1 MIGLPGFTALPKAV
15 SVPPPDTLPTI
26 RHQFIPVGIENNTDR
41 NFKNLE
47 EMLGR
52 AKAWKRNNR
61 ECKGMLIGRVMVPR
75 FSRPPRFRHSVF
87 HALSKSRGRLRA
99 EISRRGWQ
107 ADLTSRILQTRT
119 RDPAR
124 ASFVWDFLDFVETSQ
139 DPDVHGTT
147 STVSVWRTHYLVC
160 SPSVIRS
167 VTLMRW
173 WASSIVISGSS
184 FASP

>member
-1 MIGLPGFTALPKAV
+1 M
-15 SVPPPDTLPTI
+15 
-26 RHQFIPVGIENNTDR
+26 GIENTTGR
-41 NFKNLE
+41 NFKDLAG
-47 EMLGR
+47 MLGN
-52 AKAWKRNNR
+52 AKALKRNNW
-61 ECKGMLIGRVMVPR
+61 ESQGIIIGPLMAPR

-124 ASFVWDFLDFVETSQ
+124 ASFVWDFLDFIETSQ

-173 WASSIVISGSS
+173 RASSMVISGSS